1 MDYQLIIIGSGPG
14 GYVAAIRAAQLGLKT
29 AVVEE
34 WSIGGTCLNRGCIPT
49 KALLHASGLYQE
61 MQREAAEVG
70 IISNP
75 PALDWEKMH
84 AHKAE
89 AVAKLR
95 SGVETLLKAN
105 GVEILR
111 GHGKAL
117 AAGTVEVTD
126 SEGQSAVYHTEN
138 ILLASGSEPD
148 LLDIPG
154 KDLPGV
160 ITSDDL
166 LEGEVPRY
174 QSIGIVGG
182 GVIGC
187 EIANFFQEIGTRVV
201 IVEFL
206 PRILGRMDKD
216 HATTLASLFKRRGI
230 QILLNSG
237 ASRVEKQADGTLRL
251 FYETHK
257 KDSVSEGFVDV
268 EAVLIAKGRKP
279 VTENLLGDGLCL
291 EMNRRFVKV
300 NEHFETST
308 PHIYAIGDLIGGLQ
322 LAHQAEAEGM
332 AAVAYIAG
340 KEPETDPNLVPAVVY
355 TNPEMASIGLTEE
368 EAEAEGRKV
377 KIGKYLMAGNS
388 KAIIDGMER
397 GFVKIIADA
406 ETDKVLGMHI
416 FSNRASDLISEWA
429 AILANGLTAA
439 ELRKGMR
446 PHPSYCEGISEALE
460 ALEGESIHTM
470 PARKRS

>member
-1 MDYQLIIIGSGPG
+1 MDYQLMIIGSGPG
-14 GYVAAIRAAQLGLKT
+14 GYVAAIRAAQFGLKT

-34 WSIGGTCLNRGCIPT
+34 WTIGGTCLNRGCIPT

-61 MQREAAEVG
+61 MQNEAAKAG

-75 PALDWEKMH
+75 PTLDWGKLH
-84 AHKAE
+84 SHKAE
-89 AVAKLR
+89 TVAKLR
-95 SGVETLLKAN
+95 SGVEALLKGN
-105 GVEILR
+105 GIDILR
-111 GHGKAL
+111 GHGRVL

-126 SEGQSAVYHTEN
+126 SEGQSKTYSTDD
-138 ILLASGSEPD
+138 IILASGSEPD

-160 ITSDDL
+160 ITSNDL
-166 LEGEVPRY
+166 LEGDVPQY
-174 QSIGIVGG
+174 KSIGIVGG

-187 EIANFFQEIGTRVV
+187 EIANFFQEIGTKVT

-216 HATTLASLFKRRGI
+216 HATTLASIIKRRGI
-230 QILLNSG
+230 QLILNSG
-237 ASRVEKQADGTLRL
+237 ATRIEKLENGLLRL
-251 FYETHK
+251 VYETHK
-257 KDSVSEGFVDV
+257 KDTVTEGSVDV

-279 VTENLLGDGLCL
+279 VMTNLLGEGLSL

-300 NEHFETST
+300 NEHFQTSV
-308 PHIYAIGDLIGGLQ
+308 PHIYAVGDLIGGLQ

-332 AAVAYIAG
+332 AAAAYIAG
-340 KEPETDPNLVPAVVY
+340 KEPETDPSLVPAAVY
-355 TNPEMASIGLTEE
+355 TTPEMASIGLTEE
-368 EAEAEGRKV
+368 EAEAEGRQV
-377 KIGKYLMAGNS
+377 KIGKYLMAGNA
-388 KAIIDGMER
+388 KAVIDGMER

-429 AILANGLTAA
+429 AILANGVTAA

-470 PARKRS
+470 PARKR